1 MSLGVAVEETADI
14 FGVTRTAD
22 SSVYFHL
29 SVFTGKRQRCQRFS
43 VEQLQSHRNYCQG
56 AGGEEGRGAGGWPRL
71 GESGPRR
78 KRWGPK
84 QLPLLKSFS
93 PVPEAARLAQI
104 EQFGRI
110 EWDPPTQ
117 LGVGG
122 GAGG

>member
-1 MSLGVAVEETADI
+1 M
-14 FGVTRTAD
+14 
-22 SSVYFHL
+22 
-29 SVFTGKRQRCQRFS
+29 
-43 VEQLQSHRNYCQG
+43 
-56 AGGEEGRGAGGWPRL
+56 

-84 QLPLLKSFS
+84 QLPPLKSFS

-110 EWDPPTQ
+110 EWDPPTR